1 MRRQFAAVLWAAC
14 VGSLGACYSERGSGE
29 VTVTSHDVTGF
40 TSISLVGEGE
50 LSVTPGAFG
59 VSVSAEDNVMPSV
72 VVELDGDTLVLRR
85 DSDWGEG
92 VRATYPIEFM
102 VSLPEIKV
110 LRVSGSGRAAVQ
122 DVPVADGLMLIVY
135 GSGEIRVAS
144 AQAPT
149 VVADVEG
156 SGQVTLDDVSAS
168 RLVSRIDGSGR
179 VTATGTAGDLNVD
192 IGGSGLHR
200 SMGLRTTGAAKVEI
214 AGSGQALVWVEQR
227 LDVQVNGG
235 GTVTYRGDPAVNA
248 VGGTGESV
256 RRQGG

>member
-1 MRRQFAAVLWAAC
+1 M
-14 VGSLGACYSERGSGE
+14 
-29 VTVTSHDVTGF
+29 
-40 TSISLVGEGE
+40 
-50 LSVTPGAFG
+50 
-59 VSVSAEDNVMPSV
+59 
-72 VVELDGDTLVLRR
+72 
-85 DSDWGEG
+85 
-92 VRATYPIEFM
+92 
-102 VSLPEIKV
+102 
-110 LRVSGSGRAAVQ
+110 
-122 DVPVADGLMLIVY
+122 
-135 GSGEIRVAS
+135 
-144 AQAPT
+144 
-149 VVADVEG
+149 VADVEG

-200 SMGLRTTGAAKVEI
+200 SMGLRTTGAADIEI